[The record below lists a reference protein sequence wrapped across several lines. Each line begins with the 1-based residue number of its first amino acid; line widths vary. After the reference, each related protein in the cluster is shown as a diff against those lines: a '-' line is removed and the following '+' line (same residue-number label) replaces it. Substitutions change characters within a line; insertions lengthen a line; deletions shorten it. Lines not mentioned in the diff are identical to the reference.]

1 MIARIGLVL
10 LLTLNFN
17 LNWSTENLA
26 KITGRTN
33 RRRRHLASPRDATV
47 FGTPPPTEFP
57 RRFAERRSF
66 WSVKKLF
73 YPRVEK
79 FGEKIGDKFIIKGEE
94 AARSGERREEAA
106 PAANPNLCVLK
117 TMSASGRGEG
127 QRQRRAG
134 GRKTWTA
141 GGKRWRIR
149 NNIPGRQAEGRK
161 EGRTEEEGVKEAAT
175 KRVRREI
182 AGRRGRIW
190 VMEWRRAEKTKLI
203 EKS

>member
-17 LNWSTENLA
+17 LNWSTENSA

-79 FGEKIGDKFIIKGEE
+79 FGEKIGDKFIIKGGE
-94 AARSGERREEAA
+94 AARSRERREEAA

-117 TMSASGRGEG
+117 TMSASGRGG
-127 QRQRRAG
+127 RGSGSG
-134 GRKTWTA
+134 GR
-141 GGKRWRIR
+141 GDGKLERQVGSVEEYAITF
-149 NNIPGRQAEGRK
+149 PGDRRK
-161 EGRTEEEGVKEAAT
+161 EGRKDKRKRKALRKRRQRELDGKLQVDVAGFEWWSEEER
-175 KRVRREI
+175 KRRN
-182 AGRRGRIW
+182 W
-190 VMEWRRAEKTKLI
+190 
-203 EKS
+203 